1 MFVYIDLKLNW
12 QWKMNFSKGKMIFTY
27 VLILLE
33 YVSKYLPKVM
43 LVMCSR
49 LTGQGARALPI
60 FGDFIK

>member
-1 MFVYIDLKLNW
+1 
-12 QWKMNFSKGKMIFTY
+12 MNLSKGKMIFTY